1 MTNDI
6 ILHSI
11 SKRRSEV
18 MSIDAALIEH
28 MMNPN
33 NYGALEDADTQGM
46 GKNPDNGE
54 KVVIY
59 MNIGKDEEVPY
70 VNDIQFQAIGCTTTV
85 IAGSILTDQA
95 KGLHFQGIY
104 DLVEATLGFLDTMPA
119 EEAACSEMVAL
130 AMKAAVDTYKE
141 RQKDPNYPML
151 TYKIAKT
158 CTPKE
163 EK

>member
-1 MTNDI
+1 
-6 ILHSI
+6 
-11 SKRRSEV
+11 

-28 MMNPN
+28 MMHPN
-33 NYGALEDADTQGM
+33 HYGALEDADTQGM

-59 MNIGKDEEVPY
+59 MNIGTDEEIPY
-70 VNDIQFQAIGCTTTV
+70 VEDILFQAIGCTTTI

-104 DLVEATLGFLDTMPA
+104 DLVEATLHFLDDMPA
-119 EEAACSEMVAL
+119 EEAVCSEMVAL
-130 AMKAAVDTYKE
+130 AIKAAVDTYKE
-141 RQKDPNYPML
+141 RQSDPEYPMI
-151 TYKIAKT
+151 TYTIAKT

-163 EK
+163 EKE